1 MFFSPVDVK
10 IVALRNGLYVFFFG
24 EERLYFQLQEMLGI
38 DIRCAACCSPFA
50 RDDGCENWVDFENLI
65 AF

>member
-24 EERLYFQLQEMLGI
+24 EERLYFQLQEMLKI
-38 DIRCAACCSPFA
+38 DTVRGLLQSICA
-50 RDDGCENWVDFENLI
+50 R
-65 AF
+65 